1 MGKLI
6 ALEHLTL
13 DGVMQGPARPDED
26 TRDGF
31 TFGGWAVA
39 TADPAMTRDVG
50 RSTTQRGGLLLGRRT
65 YLNFFEVWPKR
76 GDNPFTNTLT
86 NQQKYVV
93 STTLAE
99 PLPWVNSTLL
109 RGNAAEAVARLKQE
123 LDGDLLVMGSGEL
136 LRSLMPH
143 HLVDEYRL
151 IIHPLVLGGGQRLFD
166 QGVPCARLQLVES
179 EVTKTGAI
187 LATYR
192 ETVQR

>member
-13 DGVMQGPARPDED
+13 DGVMQAPARPDED
-26 TRDGF
+26 TRGGF
-31 TFGGWAVA
+31 TLGGWAGA
-39 TADPAMTRDVG
+39 TVDPAMTRDLG

-76 GDNPFTNTLT
+76 GDNPFTNALT
-86 NQQKYVV
+86 NQQKYVA
-93 STTLAE
+93 STTLQE

-109 RGNAAEAVARLKQE
+109 GGNVAEAVARLKQE
-123 LDGDLLVMGSGEL
+123 LDGELLVMGSGEL

-151 IIHPLVLGGGQRLFD
+151 IIHPLVLGRGQRLFD
-166 QGVPCARLQLVES
+166 EGVPGARLQLVEN

-187 LATYR
+187 MATYR
-192 ETVQR
+192 EDT